1 LFFHAGIFMFTLSE
15 LKRAWLRAATA
26 LFLIATLAACGGDGQ
41 AQPADEPLDDKTVY
55 STLPEA
61 SLPSASEAAAVTHG
75 VVTLEGQP
83 IAYTATAG
91 HLTARDRTSGA
102 AQASMFYVAYTADRA
117 KASDRPVTFVYNGGP
132 GSASAWLHLGSF
144 GPVRLAVPATIAG
157 APAQFPMVANAQ
169 SLLDITDLVFVD
181 AVGTGYSQAIAPN
194 TNRSFWGVDSDA
206 AVFRDFVMRYLEVN
220 GRGASPKY
228 LFGES
233 YGATR
238 SAVLALELERAGV
251 RLAGLV
257 LQSAILDFNADCGF
271 LGAEQASCSGYLASY
286 AAAAHHHARLTTSP
300 ADPSVFL
307 DEVKRFADLTYEPAV
322 AAFLAEAHTAPEAAL
337 YASLSTRTGTQP
349 TLWQSHFNL
358 DPTTFRA
365 ELVPGMLIGRY
376 DARISAPFGSALAQE
391 GDPSYAFVAPS
402 FHAAIGSALRDR
414 LRYSA
419 ASDYALSNAE
429 ILQPGAFDPRH
440 NGGFL
445 PDTVPDLAAALA
457 LNPSLRIL
465 SMSGRHDLAT
475 PFHQAERDLKR
486 LGSAGSVTL
495 RVYDAGHMI
504 SLDDAARVLQKADLR
519 TFYANGTFGTQ

>member
-1 LFFHAGIFMFTLSE
+1 MSTHPSVLERARAWSRTLS
-15 LKRAWLRAATA
+15 AVP
-26 LFLIATLAACGGDGQ
+26 LIAALAACGGDGQ
-41 AQPADEPLDDKTVY
+41 AQPADQPLDDKTVY
-55 STLPEA
+55 STLPQA

-91 HLTARDRTSGA
+91 HLTARDRASGA
-102 AQASMFYVAYTADRA
+102 AQASVFYVAYTADRA
-117 KASDRPVTFVYNGGP
+117 KAADRPVTFVYNGGP

-144 GPVRLAVPATIAG
+144 GPARLAIPATTAG
-157 APAQFPMVANAQ
+157 APAQFPLVANAQ

-194 TNRSFWGVDSDA
+194 TNSSFWGVDSDA
-206 AVFRDFVMRYLEVN
+206 GVFRDFVMRYLEVN

-238 SAVLALELERAGV
+238 SAVLALALERAGV

-257 LQSAILDFNADCGF
+257 LQSAILDFGVDCGF
-271 LGAEQASCSGYLASY
+271 LGPAQASCSGYLASY
-286 AAAAHHHARLTTSP
+286 AAVAHHHGRLTTSP
-300 ADPSVFL
+300 ADPSAFL
-307 DEVKRFADLTYEPAV
+307 DEVKRFADSTYEPAL
-322 AAFLAEAHTAPEAAL
+322 AAFLAEVPTAPDPAL
-337 YASLSTRTGTQP
+337 FAGLATRTGTDP
-349 TLWQSHFNL
+349 SVWQAHFNL
-358 DPTTFRA
+358 DPSTFRA
-365 ELVPGMLIGRY
+365 ELVPDMLIGRY
-376 DARISAPFGSALAQE
+376 DARISAPIGSALAEE

-402 FHAAIGSALRDR
+402 FHSAIGSALRDR

-419 ASDYALSNAE
+419 ASDYALSNPE

-440 NGGFL
+440 NGRFL
-445 PDTVPDLAAALA
+445 PDTVPDLATALA

-475 PFHQAERDLKR
+475 PYHQVERDLKR
-486 LGSAGSVTL
+486 LGSAAAVTL
-495 RVYDAGHMI
+495 RTYDAGHMI
-504 SLDDAARVLQKADLR
+504 SLDDVARVAQKADLR
-519 TFYANGTFGTQ
+519 TFYANGTFGVQ